1 MDASQV
7 TLSVIVPSYNAARTI
22 KACLTSLINQDAK
35 DPYEIIVVD
44 SSEDETPQI
53 ISEKF
58 PSVRL
63 IHLNQRTLPKAARDL
78 GLMHAAGQFVAMIDA
93 DCVAAPDVLAQ
104 MLERH
109 RNGNY
114 AAVGGALRNGTP
126 WSITG
131 TVGYLC
137 EFSRQLPSAK
147 KGLTRALVTANVC
160 YRRDVLEVCRIS
172 ENIWPGE
179 DALLHWK
186 IYKSG
191 WPLLFDPEI
200 QVTHLNRTGLKA
212 VLRHQHRLG
221 LTQAQARKIAPD
233 LPGSIFVKYPI
244 LGLSLP
250 LVRLLLVS
258 GRLISYRDWRNF
270 AIVCVLSPM
279 FMAYA
284 IIWAWGFVREVI
296 NEQSLRLS

>member
-1 MDASQV
+1 MHV
-7 TLSVIVPSYNAARTI
+7 GEVILSVIVPSYNAANTI
-22 KACLTSLINQDAK
+22 ERCLTSLINQDVK

-44 SSEDETPQI
+44 SSDDETPRI

-58 PSVRL
+58 PSIRL
-63 IHLNQRTLPKAARDL
+63 IHLKERTFPKAARDL

-93 DCVAAPDVLAQ
+93 DCVAAPDLLAK

-109 RNGNY
+109 RTSTY

-131 TVGYLC
+131 TVGYLS
-137 EFSRQLPSAK
+137 EFSNQLPSAK

-221 LTQAQARKIAPD
+221 LSQAQARKIALD
-233 LPGSIFVKYPI
+233 LPGSIFLRHPI
-244 LGLSLP
+244 LGVSLP
-250 LVRLLLVS
+250 FVRLFLVM
-258 GRLISYRDWRNF
+258 GRLVSYRDWKNLGMLFLFLPLFMAF
-270 AIVCVLSPM
+270 AIV
-279 FMAYA
+279 
-284 IIWAWGFVREVI
+284 WAWGFIREAKFGTPA
-296 NEQSLRLS
+296 

>member
-1 MDASQV
+1 METSQV

-63 IHLNQRTLPKAARDL
+63 IHLKERTFPKAAREV
-78 GLMHAAGQFVAMIDA
+78 GLIHAAGQFVAMIDA
-93 DCVAAPDVLAQ
+93 DCVAAPDLLAK

-109 RNGNY
+109 RTSTY

-131 TVGYLC
+131 TIGYLS
-137 EFSRQLPSAK
+137 EFSNQLPSAK
-147 KGLTRALVTANVC
+147 RERTRTLVTANVC
-160 YRRDVLEVCRIS
+160 YRKDVLEAFRLP
-172 ENIWPGE
+172 ENLEGGE

-191 WPLLFDPEI
+191 FSLLFDPAI
-200 QVTHLNRTGLKA
+200 QVTHLNKTGLKGI
-212 VLRHQHRLG
+212 RYQYKLG
-221 LTQAQARKIAPD
+221 SFQARARQIAPD
-233 LPGSIFVKYPI
+233 LPGSIFVKYPF
-244 LGLSLP
+244 LGISLP
-250 LVRLLLVS
+250 FVRFLLVM
-258 GRLISYRDWRNF
+258 GRLISFHDWKNLM
-270 AIVCVLSPM
+270 IICLLSPL
-279 FMAYA
+279 FVAYA
-284 IIWAWGFVREVI
+284 TVWAWGFVREAMVG
-296 NEQSLRLS
+296 